1 MSDRR
6 FTFPQVTETLS
17 PRHDERPPDGRRS
30 QRDLVAL
37 SLLLHPSGRSPIRF
51 TSR

>member
-17 PRHDERPPDGRRS
+17 PLRDERPPDGRRS

-37 SLLLHPSGRSPIRF
+37 SLLLRPSGRSPMRA
-51 TSR
+51 TAR